1 MFINLVNTTIPFE
14 EYQLTQEKIDA
25 LKYRLLWSEG
35 YLHAYELN
43 DSGDPFENYHCF
55 LLLSERKL
63 MFLVV
68 GKASVIDEGCPL
80 ISMVDMSEAEPRQ
93 LSEEEII
100 NFLSDAYSQNP
111 EKAITGNFVSIDK
124 ELDAKL
130 ISLHLDNFLDHEPA
144 EKENIKRIILKKIYN
159 YDYQPKL

>member
-43 DSGDPFENYHCF
+43 DSGDPFDRYRCF
-55 LLLSERKL
+55 LLSVEGKL

-68 GKASVIDEGCPL
+68 GAASVIDEGCPL

-100 NFLSDAYSQNP
+100 NFLSEAYSQNT

-130 ISLHLDNFLDHEPA
+130 ISLHLNNILDFEPS
-144 EKENIKRIILKKIYN
+144 KRKPQRKSF
-159 YDYQPKL
+159 